1 MFDGK
6 HDKNGYNF
14 KLMTFQYIY
23 IYIQRERERERD
35 LDDKLQ
41 TKVQI
46 ANYISLLSP
55 PKKKNANY
63 TEYLDL
69 E

>member
-23 IYIQRERERERD
+23 IERERE
-35 LDDKLQ
+35 LKFYHNHDKY
-41 TKVQI
+41 VY
-46 ANYISLLSP
+46 N
-55 PKKKNANY
+55 N
-63 TEYLDL
+63 
-69 E
+69 